1 MAKKEAKKE
10 EVKNNVIVEKFQK
23 TSEAVTE
30 KIKDYNEKYLAETIE
45 KGKKTFKEYNEKY
58 VSQNIEKGKETIKE
72 YNEKYVTKTLDKG
85 KEYFEGP
92 YKKVA
97 KTVDEVLAKGRDM
110 EKDALKKLDE
120 VVDNGKKIM
129 YKIPMVETVEKKVT
143 DSLNSLPGFINM
155 PNKGEIEKLTMA
167 MQALN
172 TNIETLKKQKAAIKK
187 LNRRRHTFKV
197 CRRFNLNDLTG
208 IFFLVFLCYR

>member
-172 TNIETLKKQKAAIKK
+172 TNIETLKKQKAA
-187 LNRRRHTFKV
+187 
-197 CRRFNLNDLTG
+197 
-208 IFFLVFLCYR
+208 

>member
-1 MAKKEAKKE
+1 MAKKETKKAAKKE
-10 EVKNNVIVEKFQK
+10 EVKNNVIVEKIQK
-23 TSEAVTE
+23 ASDAVTD
-30 KIKDYNEKYLAETIE
+30 KIKVYNDKYLAENIE
-45 KGKKTFKEYNEKY
+45 KGKKTFQEYNEKY
-58 VSQNIEKGKETIKE
+58 VAKNLEKGKETIKE
-72 YNEKYVTKTLDKG
+72 YNEKYVAKNIEKGKETFKEYNEKYVVKNLEKG
-85 KEYFEGP
+85 KEYFDGP
-92 YKKVA
+92 YKKVT

-120 VVDNGKKIM
+120 VVDNGRKIM

-172 TNIETLKKQKAAIKK
+172 TNIETLKTQK
-187 LNRRRHTFKV
+187 TV
-197 CRRFNLNDLTG
+197 
-208 IFFLVFLCYR
+208 